1 MNKILKLPL
10 FILLISYGISYG
22 QNDFRNGYIITVKN
36 DTLQGQVDYR
46 SNLKNYESCIF
57 KSEKGITEY
66 YPNQILGFGYLNDK
80 FFSSQITEGSF
91 VEVLI
96 VGQMSLYKSKDKYL
110 VKKDS
115 LLIDLHS
122 NIQKIIIDGK
132 MAAVEKS
139 RWRGN
144 LSYLLSDCLKNSSS
158 LTSNIILKE
167 KNLAKL
173 IIKYNSCKGSE
184 YKEYKANKPWT
195 KFEFGATI
203 GVSKSD
209 IRTANKPAAYSYLS
223 DSYNSIDPSIG
234 VLFAIYAPR
243 IMEKIALQGELHYS
257 KSSFSDLVRLDG
269 IRTKFHDT
277 YIKLTR
283 LSIPL
288 SVKYSFPEKKYCFY
302 IQGGINYDYHLS
314 SETRLLSEEVYGSVV
329 NTYPERTIDIDD
341 NQLGYWAGIGILKTY
356 GKFKGS
362 IAIRY
367 IQMPAI
373 IGNSV
378 FTARRN
384 QISLNLIL
392 FK

>member
-1 MNKILKLPL
+1 
-10 FILLISYGISYG
+10 
-22 QNDFRNGYIITVKN
+22 
-36 DTLQGQVDYR
+36 
-46 SNLKNYESCIF
+46 
-57 KSEKGITEY
+57 
-66 YPNQILGFGYLNDK
+66 
-80 FFSSQITEGSF
+80 
-91 VEVLI
+91 
-96 VGQMSLYKSKDKYL
+96 
-110 VKKDS
+110 
-115 LLIDLHS
+115 
-122 NIQKIIIDGK
+122 
-132 MAAVEKS
+132 
-139 RWRGN
+139 
-144 LSYLLSDCLKNSSS
+144 
-158 LTSNIILKE
+158 
-167 KNLAKL
+167 
-173 IIKYNSCKGSE
+173 
-184 YKEYKANKPWT
+184 
-195 KFEFGATI
+195 
-203 GVSKSD
+203 
-209 IRTANKPAAYSYLS
+209 
-223 DSYNSIDPSIG
+223 
-234 VLFAIYAPR
+234 
-243 IMEKIALQGELHYS
+243 MEKIALQGELHYS

-288 SVKYSFPEKKYCFY
+288 SVKYSFPEKKYGFY